1 MRELRVKIAGDTT
14 LTLCAYLLRMN
25 DIDDCALVL
34 EEFCGHQERLLD
46 LSIHAGLLQALF

>member
-1 MRELRVKIAGDTT
+1 MT

-25 DIDDCALVL
+25 DIDDCTLVL